1 MTTVMVLLM
10 EVAGVLSLAKMG
22 AAFAASIAVCGA
34 AVGISRIGAQ
44 ALDSLARQPETA
56 SDVRSNMIV
65 SAALI
70 EGLAF
75 FAIIVAIIEM
85 LIGRM
90 GSDNK

>member
-1 MTTVMVLLM
+1 MATVMVLLM

-34 AVGISRIGAQ
+34 AIGISRIGVQ

-56 SDVRSNMIV
+56 GDVRSNMIV

-75 FAIIVAIIEM
+75 FAIIAAELVM
-85 LIGRM
+85 FLV
-90 GSDNK
+90 